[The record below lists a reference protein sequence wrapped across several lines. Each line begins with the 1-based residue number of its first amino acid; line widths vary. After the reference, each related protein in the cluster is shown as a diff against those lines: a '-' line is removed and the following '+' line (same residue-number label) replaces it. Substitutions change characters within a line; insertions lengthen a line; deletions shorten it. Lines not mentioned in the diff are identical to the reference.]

1 MVPTLDPRRCIMA
14 KESKELVK
22 REAGRWPTPAI
33 WDIEKW
39 LEDVFRRP
47 FSFIGPPLVR
57 FPEMEGMIGPS
68 VDIFEDKGDVVVKAE
83 MPGIKKEDIDITLT
97 GDAIT
102 ISGEKKM
109 EKEVKKKDYY
119 RCESSYG
126 SFSRTFSLPSEVQT
140 DKVKSSMKDGVL
152 EIRIPKTE
160 EAKKKEVKVN
170 IE

>member
-1 MVPTLDPRRCIMA
+1 MA

-22 REAGRWPTPAI
+22 REGNGWPMLV
-33 WDIEKW
+33 DMEKW
-39 LEDVFRRP
+39 FEDTLRRP
-47 FSFIGPPLVR
+47 FPLLRPLFR
-57 FPEMEGMIGPS
+57 FSEMEEAMMVPS

-83 MPGIKKEDIDITLT
+83 LPGIKKEDIDITLT
-97 GDAIT
+97 EDTIT

-109 EKEVKKKDYY
+109 EKEVKKKDFY

-126 SFSRTFSLPSEVQT
+126 SFSRSFTLPSDVQT
-140 DKVKSSMKDGVL
+140 DKVKSTMKDGIL

-160 EAKKKEVKVN
+160 EAKKKEVKVK